1 MKRMVTIMATVREGD
16 TMRGEELTFNP
27 MAAEVRRDPYPFYAE
42 MRETPGLVKVPALDA
57 WAVSR
62 YDDAKHVLLNHQL
75 FSSDPLINIAFG
87 DFNPAPGAPYMLATD
102 PPEHTR
108 LRKLVGAAFG
118 PKLISAIEPSVE
130 RLVSELLDKVDPK
143 QGFDLVE
150 DFSAPLPVSVIADI
164 MGIDASMAPTFRR
177 WSNNVTV
184 GVNETISE
192 AQRAEIEK
200 DAEDF
205 RNYFLDRIAYA
216 RKNPGEDMISTLVRA
231 EEEGQKLSADEV
243 MAMCVLLL
251 IAGNETTTS
260 TIGNILYLLT
270 VHPDQKTRVL
280 EERDLVP
287 NLVEEALRF
296 LSPIQMLFRRTTE
309 ELELAGMTLPKD
321 AIVMPIYA
329 SANRDEAAFANADQ
343 FDVGRKD
350 ANKHMAF
357 GQGIH
362 SCIGRALGRFEATL
376 AMRAILNRFPRLVA
390 DVDDVA
396 WVDSFYL
403 RGPKKL
409 RVAEQ

>member
-1 MKRMVTIMATVREGD
+1 M
-16 TMRGEELTFNP
+16 
-27 MAAEVRRDPYPFYAE
+27 
-42 MRETPGLVKVPALDA
+42 
-57 WAVSR
+57 
-62 YDDAKHVLLNHQL
+62 
-75 FSSDPLINIAFG
+75 
-87 DFNPAPGAPYMLATD
+87 
-102 PPEHTR
+102 
-108 LRKLVGAAFG
+108 
-118 PKLISAIEPSVE
+118 
-130 RLVSELLDKVDPK
+130 
-143 QGFDLVE
+143 
-150 DFSAPLPVSVIADI
+150 
-164 MGIDASMAPTFRR
+164 
-177 WSNNVTV
+177 
-184 GVNETISE
+184 
-192 AQRAEIEK
+192 
-200 DAEDF
+200 
-205 RNYFLDRIAYA
+205 
-216 RKNPGEDMISTLVRA
+216 
-231 EEEGQKLSADEV
+231 
-243 MAMCVLLL
+243 
-251 IAGNETTTS
+251 
-260 TIGNILYLLT
+260 
-270 VHPDQKTRVL
+270 HPDQKTRVL